1 MTQSVTCTANVK
13 WSISV
18 PPDLDEA
25 TQIYLASHGGKKG
38 ALSALVQKAVSRYI
52 IFFANQ
58 GDEGRTAYFPD
69 YHKTI
74 LTRSLR
80 MELRGRRVSLNKWTR
95 TMVKR

>member
-52 IFFANQ
+52 IFSLNS
-58 GDEGRTAYFPD
+58 RPYF
-69 YHKTI
+69 KTPMPNGSSGGVRVSKVQ
-74 LTRSLR
+74 TRSLPDA
-80 MELRGRRVSLNKWTR
+80 
-95 TMVKR
+95 

>member
-52 IFFANQ
+52 ISSLA
-58 GDEGRTAYFPD
+58 EEAKEEVRTSGLSQDDLDKIIADGVMWAKEHPQ
-69 YHKTI
+69 
-74 LTRSLR
+74 
-80 MELRGRRVSLNKWTR
+80 
-95 TMVKR
+95 

>member
-52 IFFANQ
+52 IFS
-58 GDEGRTAYFPD
+58 
-69 YHKTI
+69 
-74 LTRSLR
+74 LTKETKE
-80 MELRGRRVSLNKWTR
+80 ELRISGLSQADLDKIIADGAAWT
-95 TMVKR
+95 KGQPQ